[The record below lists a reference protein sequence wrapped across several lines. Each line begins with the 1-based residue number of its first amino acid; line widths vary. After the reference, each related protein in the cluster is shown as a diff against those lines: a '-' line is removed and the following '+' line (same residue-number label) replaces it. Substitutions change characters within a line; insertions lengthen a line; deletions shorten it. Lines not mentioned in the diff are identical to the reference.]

1 MRTFDVLDKLNTAK
15 SHSLTGCGSFV
26 GFYTFYFHK
35 LLCYEHMIKNGNK
48 CQRANLIVNY
58 SNLNV
63 EVGPRFGT
71 AEAQAGSH
79 DEHTANSY
87 ITKNKDE
94 R

>member
-1 MRTFDVLDKLNTAK
+1 
-15 SHSLTGCGSFV
+15 
-26 GFYTFYFHK
+26 
-35 LLCYEHMIKNGNK
+35 MIKNGNK
-48 CQRANLIVNY
+48 CQRANLVINY

-63 EVGPRFGT
+63 EVGPMFGT